1 MLKENHSSRTKEI
14 YMSKKILQRTT
25 TGVLALA
32 VTAGASIA
40 PAYADTNSDAPDNV
54 IVMIGDGMG
63 YNHVVNTNL
72 YETGQ
77 SRFITSGEPGDVTE
91 HSGESVQGYEDF
103 NLLGMETT
111 SLNTIDAGYAY
122 DSDGAWGDFDW
133 AKNTPTDSAAA
144 GSAMATGTKIRNGA
158 LNIDPE
164 GNELKTI
171 SELAHETGRSA
182 GVVSSVQYSH
192 ATPASYAVAN
202 ENRNN
207 YTAIGESMVNA
218 EYLDVVMGAGH
229 PMYNN
234 DGQKIDKP
242 KYDYIA
248 EDTFN
253 AVSNDETDWDFID
266 TKSDFEALATGS
278 MDSDKVFGLAPVETT
293 LQQGR
298 SGGEAGQLP
307 DEVPYNDNVP
317 DLATM
322 SSGALNVLGQDD
334 DGFHLMIE
342 GGAIDWTGHA
352 NDTTR
357 NIEET
362 QDFNKA
368 VDAVV
373 DWVETNSSWDDTLLV
388 VTADHETGYLGG
400 AEDDPNFTEMTGE
413 AGQLPTVGWS
423 SGNHTNHLVPYFF
436 KGAGSDAILGS
447 AVGTDDVRGDYI
459 ANTTVANLFKEQ
471 LWTETA
477 DIEEP
482 AEGDIPVE
490 AHVDGLP
497 GDGSDGREP
506 GSLVLSVS
514 EGTATLGNQR
524 NAGDRL
530 RMIGAMPSVTVTDTR
545 YDANGWSVAG
555 QSSDLT
561 TGQDT
566 VTADHLG
573 WNPHVVD
580 DAQNPIPG
588 STVRGVL
595 VDGEGLAAP
604 QTLGLANADNRI
616 GSTELA
622 ADLNLEVPVD
632 TEAGTYQ
639 GALSV
644 SLFPVD

>member
-1 MLKENHSSRTKEI
+1 
-14 YMSKKILQRTT
+14 MSKKIIQRTT

-32 VTAGASIA
+32 VTVGASIA
-40 PAYADTNSDAPDNV
+40 PAYADTPSDAPDNV

-77 SRFITSGEPGDVTE
+77 SQFITAGEPGNVTE
-91 HSGESVQGYEDF
+91 NPGEPVQVYEDF
-103 NLLGMETT
+103 NLIGMETT
-111 SLNTIDAGYAY
+111 SLNTLEAGYEY
-122 DSDGAWGDFDW
+122 DSADAWGDFNW

-144 GSAMATGTKIRNGA
+144 GSAMATGTKINNGA
-158 LNIDPE
+158 LNVDPA
-164 GNELKTI
+164 GNELKTM

-182 GVVSSVQYSH
+182 GVVASVQYNH
-192 ATPASYAVAN
+192 ATPASYAVSN
-202 ENRNN
+202 PSRNA
-207 YTAIGESMVNA
+207 YIEIGDDMLNA
-218 EYLDVVMGAGH
+218 DYLDVVMGAGH
-229 PMYNN
+229 PMYND
-234 DGQKIDKP
+234 DGNERSAS
-242 KYDYIA
+242 YDYIA
-248 EDTFN
+248 EDTYN
-253 AVSNDETDWDFID
+253 AVSNGETDWDFID
-266 TKSDFEALATGS
+266 TKSDFEALASAS
-278 MDSDKVFGLAPVETT
+278 MDSDKVFGLAPVATT
-293 LQQGR
+293 LQQNR
-298 SGGEAGQLP
+298 SGDSTDTLP
-307 DEVPYNDNVP
+307 GDVPFNDNVP

-322 SSGALNVLGQDD
+322 SQGALNVLGQDD

-352 NDTTR
+352 NQTTR

-413 AGQLPTVGWS
+413 AGKLPTVGWS
-423 SGNHTNHLVPYFF
+423 SGDHTNHLVPYFF
-436 KGAGSDAILGS
+436 KGAGSDAIMNS
-447 AVGTDDVRGDYI
+447 AIGTDEVRGDYI
-459 ANTTVANLFKEQ
+459 ANTTVANLFKDQ
-471 LWTETA
+471 FWTEPVA
-477 DIEEP
+477 PEEP

-497 GDGSDGREP
+497 GDGSDGSEP

-530 RMIGAMPSVTVTDTR
+530 RMTGSMPSVTVTDTR

-561 TGQDT
+561 AGEQI
-566 VTADHLG
+566 VTADHFG
-573 WNPHVVD
+573 WKPYVVD
-580 DAQNPIPG
+580 DAENPIPG
-588 STVRGVL
+588 ATVRGVL
-595 VDGEGLAAP
+595 ADGEGLAAP
-604 QTLGLANADNRI
+604 QTLGLADADNRV

>member
-1 MLKENHSSRTKEI
+1 
-14 YMSKKILQRTT
+14 MSKKILQRTG
-25 TGVLALA
+25 TGILSLAVLA
-32 VTAGASIA
+32 GAAIA
-40 PAYADTNSDAPDNV
+40 PAHADTTSNAPDNV

-77 SRFITSGEPGDVTE
+77 SKYIAAGEPGAVTQQD
-91 HSGESVQGYEDF
+91 GEAVQVYEDF
-103 NLLGMETT
+103 NLLAMETT
-111 SLNTIDAGYAY
+111 SLTSLANGAKY
-122 DSDGAWGDFDW
+122 DSSAAWGDFNW
-133 AKNTPTDSAAA
+133 AKNAPTDSAAA
-144 GSAMATGTKIRNGA
+144 GTAMATGTKVTNGA
-158 LNIDPE
+158 LNTDPD
-164 GNELKTI
+164 GNVLKTM

-182 GVVSSVQYSH
+182 GVVASVQYNH

-202 ENRNN
+202 PDRNA
-207 YTAIGESMVNA
+207 YLEIGDSMVNA

-229 PMYNN
+229 PLY
-234 DGQKIDKP
+234 DDSGEQRDA
-242 KYDYIA
+242 KYDYIS

-253 AVSNDETDWDFID
+253 AVSNGQTDWDYIE
-266 TKSDFEALATGS
+266 TKSDFEALANGS
-278 MDSDKVFGLAPVETT
+278 ASSDKIFGLAQVATT
-293 LQQGR
+293 LQQNRPGD
-298 SGGEAGQLP
+298 SEGTLP
-307 DEVPYNDNVP
+307 GEVPFNDNVP

-322 SSGALNVLGQDD
+322 SEGALNVLGTND

-352 NDTTR
+352 NQTTR

-368 VDAVV
+368 VESVV
-373 DWVETNSSWDDTLLV
+373 DWVETNSSWDETLLV

-400 AEDDPNFTEMTGE
+400 AGDDPNFTEMTGT
-413 AGQLPTVGWS
+413 AGELPTVGWS
-423 SGNHTNHLVPYFF
+423 SGDHTNHLVPYFF
-436 KGAGSDAILGS
+436 KGAGSDAILNS
-447 AVGTDDVRGDYI
+447 TVGTDEVRGNYI
-459 ANTTVANLFKEQ
+459 DNTTVANLFKEQ
-471 LWTETA
+471 FWTEKSDT
-477 DIEEP
+477 EEP
-482 AEGDIPVE
+482 AEGDIPVQAE
-490 AHVDGLP
+490 IEGLGQDG
-497 GDGSDGREP
+497 GDNQEP

-530 RMIGAMPSVTVTDTR
+530 RMTGDMPSVTVTDTR
-545 YDANGWSVAG
+545 AQANGWSVAG

-561 TGQDT
+561 TGKEK

-573 WNPHVVD
+573 WSPHVVD
-580 DAQNPIPG
+580 EDHNSIPG
-588 STVRGVL
+588 SAVRGTMAG
-595 VDGEGLAAP
+595 GEGLAVP
-604 QTLGLANADNRI
+604 QTLGQANADNRV

-622 ADLNLEVPVD
+622 AGLNLEVPVD